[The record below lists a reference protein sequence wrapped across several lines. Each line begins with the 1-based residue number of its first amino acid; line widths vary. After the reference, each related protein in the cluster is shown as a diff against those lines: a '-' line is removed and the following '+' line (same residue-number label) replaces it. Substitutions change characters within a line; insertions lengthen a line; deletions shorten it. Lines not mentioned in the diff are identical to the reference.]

1 MSIVTPSSPG
11 IRTLSYVNHSEDV
24 IINRRSPGFPK
35 LAVYTDNFTDLT
47 FNFLTQFQTFREILG
62 YSKVHAC
69 SLGLISPTGE

>member
-1 MSIVTPSSPG
+1 MRSAVHG
-11 IRTLSYVNHSEDV
+11 CQERLSYVNHSEDHKQE
-24 IINRRSPGFPK
+24 ITRLPK